1 MSNFENRSPA
11 FEDPTFDEKVE
22 EIIAK
27 DILGLPVSEEERTY
41 MDSWLSDHTEA
52 EEGSNA

>member
-22 EIIAK
+22 EIIVK